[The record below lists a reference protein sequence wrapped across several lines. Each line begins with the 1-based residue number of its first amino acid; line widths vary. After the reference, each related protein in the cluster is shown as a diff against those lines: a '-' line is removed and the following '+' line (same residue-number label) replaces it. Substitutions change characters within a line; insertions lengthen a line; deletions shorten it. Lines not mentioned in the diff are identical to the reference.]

1 MIGMS
6 NGHSIHTNDTAQ
18 HHAIHLASRRISVTI
33 PAGIGGVLIALVLA
47 FVLGWILRGAKI
59 RVAQQ
64 CQTSSDCAKG
74 QSCSG
79 GTCVDVASGKTATA
93 ACQDLPMVEVILRA
107 GGR

>member
-1 MIGMS
+1 ML
-6 NGHSIHTNDTAQ
+6 GHNDNA
-18 HHAIHLASRRISVTI
+18 AIHLASRRISVTV

-47 FVLGWILRGAKI
+47 FVLGWVARGAKV

-64 CQTSSDCAKG
+64 CQSAADCPRG
-74 QSCSG
+74 QACAG

-107 GGR
+107 GGK